1 MEGVISSIAGLFV
14 FVLWVLCIFLSHR
27 KPTQI
32 GANVTFWVI
41 VTMIFNLWG
50 IIALYLYS
58 IVKGTCKAC
67 GHIKKKDAK

>member
-1 MEGVISSIAGLFV
+1 MEGVISIIAGLFV
-14 FVLWVLCIFLSHR
+14 FVLWVLCVFLSHI
-27 KPTQI
+27 KS
-32 GANVTFWVI
+32 NVTFWVI

-58 IVKGTCKAC
+58 IVKGTCKAY